1 MKEEK
6 GIPNALLNF
15 FKGPG
20 GHSLIVK
27 GSAGTGKTTFALQL
41 TEELGSVE
49 NSYYM
54 SIRVSDHSLYNQ
66 FPWLKDRVEFKKR
79 IAPTRLDQKPEEEES
94 KVDRTE
100 LKKLEGRIEMGE
112 EDESSIYDKIS
123 EGEVTETSLI
133 LDLGSDLPEIDRAYD
148 VVEDTLPEKSLILID
163 SINALAERY
172 GIHPSKLMNTL
183 QKDLVE
189 TSSSDVLYVLES
201 PGETRL
207 DYLGDGVITFT
218 SEEHEGR
225 RLRIMKIEKLRGT
238 EIRQH
243 KCAYSLD
250 GGRIKTF
257 GFEKIEIPEEKSS
270 WVPIPDISENWIS
283 TGSEQLDALTGG
295 FKKGTIVALEVG
307 GNVDTVYTDLIKTA
321 LLSNFISL
329 GRGVAF
335 VPEKKAS
342 SEIVRD
348 EIMPFVGEEALERCM
363 RVFEPSAT
371 TSVEDSKI
379 ALAMEGSD
387 VDNELKLS
395 NIEYHL
401 SQAERPILSL
411 MGFDTLEAV
420 FGHQV
425 IEDMAGHMSS
435 IRKAKDIFIGIV
447 TSTTSSTAPLAN
459 LAHTHL
465 KIENIDGSVVLFGE
479 KPYTELHAIS
489 FDHSSGCPKAVLTP
503 II

>member
-1 MKEEK
+1 MKEK
-6 GIPNALLNF
+6 GIPDALLDF

-27 GSAGTGKTTFALQL
+27 GAAGTGKTTFALQL
-41 TEELGSVE
+41 TEELENVE

-54 SIRVSDHSLYNQ
+54 SIRVGDHSLYNQ
-66 FPWLKDRVEFKKR
+66 FPWLKDAMEYKKR
-79 IAPTRLDQKPEEEES
+79 IAPTKVNRKPEDEG

-112 EDESSIYDKIS
+112 EDEDSIYDEIG
-123 EGEVTETSLI
+123 EGEVTEAGLI
-133 LDLGSDLPEIDRAYD
+133 LDLGSDLPEIDLAYD
-148 VVEDTLPEKSLILID
+148 VVENSLPEKTLILID

-183 QKDLVE
+183 QRDLVE

-201 PGETRL
+201 SGETQL

-218 SEEHEGR
+218 SEEHAGR

-257 GFEKIEIPEEKSS
+257 GFEKIEIPEEKAP
-270 WVPIPDISENWIS
+270 WEPVPDISENWVS
-283 TGSEQLDALTGG
+283 TGSEQLDSLIGG
-295 FKKGTIVALEVG
+295 FKKGAIVALEIG
-307 GNVDTVYTDLIKTA
+307 GNVDTLYSDLMKTS
-321 LLSNFISL
+321 LISNFISL

-348 EIMPFVGEEALERCM
+348 EILPFVGQEALENCM

-371 TSVEDSKI
+371 TPLEGSKV
-379 ALAMEGSD
+379 ALPMEGSD
-387 VDNELKLS
+387 VDNELRWS

-401 SQAERPILSL
+401 SKAEHPLLSL

-420 FGHQV
+420 FGPKV
-425 IEDMAGHMSS
+425 IGEMASHLSS
-435 IRKAKDIFIGIV
+435 IRKSNDIFLGIV

-459 LAHTHL
+459 LAHTHIR
-465 KIENIDGSVVLFGE
+465 IENIDGSVVLYGE
-479 KPYTELHAIS
+479 KPYTELHALS
-489 FDHSSGCPKAVLTP
+489 FDHSKGHPKATLTP

>member
-6 GIPNALLNF
+6 GIPDALLDF

-27 GSAGTGKTTFALQL
+27 GAAGTGKTTFALQL

-66 FPWLKDRVEFKKR
+66 FPWLKDRIEFKKR
-79 IAPTRLDQKPEEEES
+79 IAPTNLAQKREEEED

-123 EGEVTETSLI
+123 EGEVTETGLI
-133 LDLGSDLPEIDRAYD
+133 LDLGSDLPEIDMAYD

-201 PGETRL
+201 AGETRL

-225 RLRIMKIEKLRGT
+225 RLRMMKIEKLRGT

-243 KCAYSLD
+243 KCAYSLN

-270 WVPIPDISENWIS
+270 WEPMPDISENWIS
-283 TGSEQLDALTGG
+283 TGSDQLDALTGG
-295 FKKGTIVALEVG
+295 FKKGTIVAVEVG
-307 GNVDTVYTDLIKTA
+307 GNVDTLYSDLIKTS

-342 SEIVRD
+342 SEMVRD
-348 EIMPFVGEEALERCM
+348 EIMPFVGQEAFERCM

-371 TSVEDSKI
+371 TSVEGSKT
-379 ALAMEGSD
+379 ALPMEGSD
-387 VDNELKLS
+387 IDNELKWS

-401 SQAERPILSL
+401 SQTERPILSL

-420 FGHQV
+420 FGHEV

-479 KPYTELHAIS
+479 KPYTELHALS
-489 FDHSSGCPKAVLTP
+489 FDHSKGYPQAVLIP
-503 II
+503 IV

>member
-6 GIPNALLNF
+6 GIPDVLLNF

-54 SIRVSDHSLYNQ
+54 SIRVSDYSLYNQ
-66 FPWLKDRVEFKKR
+66 FPWLSGKIEFKKR
-79 IAPTRLDQKPEEEES
+79 IAPTRLDRRAEEEEG

-112 EDESSIYDKIS
+112 EDEQSIYDKIS
-123 EGEVTETSLI
+123 EGEVTETGLI
-133 LDLGSDLPEIDRAYD
+133 LDLGSDLPEIDMAYD
-148 VVEDTLPEKSLILID
+148 IVEDTLPEKSLILID

-207 DYLGDGVITFT
+207 DYLGDGVITLT

-225 RLRIMKIEKLRGT
+225 RLRMMKIEKLRGT

-243 KCAYSLD
+243 KYAYTLD

-257 GFEKIEIPEEKSS
+257 GFEKIEIPEHKSS
-270 WVPIPDISENWIS
+270 WEPLPDISENWIS
-283 TGSEQLDALTGG
+283 TGSEQLDSLTGG
-295 FKKGTIVALEVG
+295 FKKGSIVAVEVG
-307 GNVDTVYTDLIKTA
+307 GNVDTLYSDFIKTSII
-321 LLSNFISL
+321 SNFISL

-348 EIMPFVGEEALERCM
+348 EIMPFVGQEAFENCV

-371 TSVEDSKI
+371 TSVEGSGI
-379 ALAMEGSD
+379 ALPMEGSD
-387 VDNELKLS
+387 VDNELKWS

-401 SQAERPILSL
+401 SKAERPILSL

-420 FGHQV
+420 FGHKV
-425 IEDMAGHMSS
+425 IEDLAGHMSS
-435 IRKAKDIFIGIV
+435 VRKAKDIFLGIV

-479 KPYTELHAIS
+479 KPYTELHALS
-489 FDHSSGCPKAVLTP
+489 FDHSKGYPRTVLTP

>member
-6 GIPNALLNF
+6 GIPDALLDF
-15 FKGPG
+15 FRGPG

-27 GSAGTGKTTFALQL
+27 GAAGTGKTTFALQL

-66 FPWLKDRVEFKKR
+66 FPWLEEKIEFKKR
-79 IAPTRLDQKPEEEES
+79 IAPTRVERKPEEEEG

-100 LKKLEGRIEMGE
+100 LMKLEGRIEMGE
-112 EDESSIYDKIS
+112 EDEHSIYDKIS
-123 EGEVTETSLI
+123 EGEVTETGLI
-133 LDLGSDLPEIDRAYD
+133 LDLGSDLPEIDMAYD
-148 VVEDTLPEKSLILID
+148 VIENALPGKSLILID

-201 PGETRL
+201 AGETQL

-243 KCAYSLD
+243 KCAYTLD

-257 GFEKIEIPEEKSS
+257 GFEKIEIPEAKSP
-270 WVPIPDISENWIS
+270 WEPIPDISQSWIS
-283 TGSEQLDALTGG
+283 TGSEELDALIGG
-295 FKKGTIVALEVG
+295 FQKGTIVALEVG
-307 GNVDTVYTDLIKTA
+307 GNVDTLYSDMLKTS
-321 LLSNFISL
+321 LLSNFIAL

-342 SEIVRD
+342 SEMVRD
-348 EIMPFVGEEALERCM
+348 EIMPFVGEELFERCM

-371 TSVEDSKI
+371 TSIEGSKI
-379 ALAMEGSD
+379 ALSMEGSD
-387 VDNELKLS
+387 VDNELKWS

-401 SQAERPILSL
+401 SQAEHPILSL

-420 FGHQV
+420 FGHSV

-435 IRKAKDIFIGIV
+435 IRKAKDIFLGIV

-479 KPYTELHAIS
+479 KPYTELHALS
-489 FDHSSGCPKAVLTP
+489 FDHSKGHPKALLTP

>member
-1 MKEEK
+1 MKKK
-6 GIPNALLNF
+6 GIPDALLDF
-15 FKGPG
+15 FRGPG

-27 GSAGTGKTTFALQL
+27 GTAGTGKTTFALQL
-41 TEELGSVE
+41 TEELESVE

-66 FPWLKDRVEFKKR
+66 FPWLKKKVDFVKR
-79 IAPTRLDQKPEEEES
+79 IAPTRLEPKDEEEG

-112 EDESSIYDKIS
+112 EDEHSIYDKIS
-123 EGEVTETSLI
+123 DGEVTEAGLI
-133 LDLGSDLPEIDRAYD
+133 LDLGSDLPEIDMAYD
-148 VVEDTLPEKSLILID
+148 IVENTLPEKTLVLID

-201 PGETRL
+201 SGETQL
-207 DYLGDGVITFT
+207 DYLGDGVISFT
-218 SEEHEGR
+218 SEEHAGR
-225 RLRIMKIEKLRGT
+225 RLRMMNVEKLRGT
-238 EIRQH
+238 EVRQH

-250 GGRIKTF
+250 GGRITTF
-257 GFEKIEIPEEKSS
+257 GFEKIEIPEKKVS
-270 WVPIPDISENWIS
+270 WVPVPDPSENWVS
-283 TGSEQLDALTGG
+283 TGNEELDALIGG
-295 FKKGTIVALEVG
+295 FKKGTIVALEIG
-307 GNVDTVYTDLIKTA
+307 GNVDTIYSDLLKTA
-321 LLSNFISL
+321 LISNSVSQ

-348 EIMPFVGEEALERCM
+348 EIMPFVGEELIGKCI

-371 TSVEDSKI
+371 TPLEGSRI
-379 ALAMEGSD
+379 ALPMEGAD
-387 VDNELKLS
+387 VDNELKWS
-395 NIEYHL
+395 NIQYHL
-401 SQAERPILSL
+401 SGADHPILSL

-420 FGHQV
+420 FGHEV
-425 IEDMAGHMSS
+425 IEEMAGHLSS
-435 IRKAKDIFIGIV
+435 IRKAQDIFLGIV
-447 TSTTSSTAPLAN
+447 TSTTHSTAPLAN
-459 LAHTHL
+459 LAHTHI
-465 KIENIDGSVVLFGE
+465 KIENVDGSVVFYGE
-479 KPYTELHAIS
+479 KPYTELHALS
-489 FDHSSGCPKAVLTP
+489 FDSSKGYPKATLTP

>member
-6 GIPNALLNF
+6 GIPDALLDF

-27 GSAGTGKTTFALQL
+27 GAAGTGKTTFALQL

-66 FPWLKDRVEFKKR
+66 FPWLKDRIEFKKR
-79 IAPTRLDQKPEEEES
+79 IAPTRLTQKREEEEG

-123 EGEVTETSLI
+123 EGEVNETGLI
-133 LDLGSDLPEIDRAYD
+133 LDLGSDLPEIDMAYD
-148 VVEDTLPEKSLILID
+148 VVENTLPEKSLILID

-218 SEEHEGR
+218 SEEYEGR

-243 KCAYSLD
+243 KCVYSLD

-257 GFEKIEIPEEKSS
+257 GFEKIEIPREKSS
-270 WVPIPDISENWIS
+270 WEPMPDISENWIS
-283 TGSEQLDALTGG
+283 TGSEQLDALIGG
-295 FKKGTIVALEVG
+295 FKKGTIVAVEIG
-307 GNVDTVYTDLIKTA
+307 GNVDTLYSDLIKTS

-342 SEIVRD
+342 SEMVRD
-348 EIMPFVGEEALERCM
+348 EIMPFVGQEAFERCM

-371 TSVEDSKI
+371 TSVEGSKI
-379 ALAMEGSD
+379 ALPMEGSD
-387 VDNELKLS
+387 IDNELKWS

-401 SQAERPILSL
+401 SQTERPILSL

-420 FGHQV
+420 FGHEV

-479 KPYTELHAIS
+479 KPYTELHALS
-489 FDHSSGCPKAVLTP
+489 FDHSKGYPQTVLIP

>member
-1 MKEEK
+1 MKEK
-6 GIPNALLNF
+6 GIPDALLDF
-15 FKGPG
+15 FRGPG

-27 GSAGTGKTTFALQL
+27 GTAGTGKTTFALQL
-41 TEELGSVE
+41 TEELESVE

-54 SIRVSDHSLYNQ
+54 SIRVSDQSLYNQ
-66 FPWLKDRVEFKKR
+66 FPWLKDRMEFSKR
-79 IAPTRLDQKPEEEES
+79 IAPTRTEHVSEEEEG
-94 KVDRTE
+94 KVHRTE

-112 EDESSIYDKIS
+112 EDENSIYDKIS
-123 EGEVTETSLI
+123 EGEVTETGLI
-133 LDLGSDLPEIDRAYD
+133 LDLGSDLPEIDKAYD
-148 VVEDTLPEKSLILID
+148 VVENALPEKTLILID

-183 QKDLVE
+183 QRDLVE

-201 PGETRL
+201 SGETRL
-207 DYLGDGVITFT
+207 DYLGDGVISFT
-218 SEEHEGR
+218 SEEHAGR

-250 GGRIKTF
+250 GGRIRTF
-257 GFEKIEIPEEKSS
+257 GFEKMEIPDKKAP
-270 WVPIPDISENWIS
+270 WVPVPDISENWIS
-283 TGSEQLDALTGG
+283 TGNEQLDSLIGG
-295 FKKGTIVALEVG
+295 FKKGTIVALEIG
-307 GNVDTVYTDLIKTA
+307 GNVDTVYSDLLKTS
-321 LLSNFISL
+321 LISNFVSL

-348 EIMPFVGEEALERCM
+348 EILPFVGEEALEKCM

-371 TSVEDSKI
+371 TSVEGSRI
-379 ALAMEGSD
+379 ALPMEGAD
-387 VDNELKLS
+387 VDNELKWS

-401 SQAERPILSL
+401 SRAERPILSL

-420 FGHQV
+420 FGHEV
-425 IEDMAGHMSS
+425 IEEMAGHMSS
-435 IRKAKDIFIGIV
+435 IRKSKDIFLGIV
-447 TSTTSSTAPLAN
+447 TSTTSSTSPLAN
-459 LAHTHL
+459 LAHTHI
-465 KIENIDGSVVLFGE
+465 KIENIDGSVILYGE
-479 KPYTELHAIS
+479 KPYTELHALS
-489 FDHSSGCPKAVLTP
+489 FDHSKGHPKAVLTP